1 MNNFIFSQF
10 HEYISEAAAAD
21 ILQNSCSQ
29 RFCNILNEKWTPAE
43 VCFSVNIANF
53 LTTDFL

>member
-1 MNNFIFSQF
+1 MNTF
-10 HEYISEAAAAD
+10 SEAAAAD

-43 VCFSVNIANF
+43 VCFSVNIAKF